1 MSIEISSLNPG
12 VVIET
17 KAVRLSV
24 PPAGGRLSLRARGDA
39 VAPLSAALG
48 LVLPDRIGR
57 RTAADKVEAIRLGP
71 DEWTIHAP
79 AGDVARISAAC
90 VALAAAH
97 PHSLVDISGRE
108 VTLLVEGPKAAE
120 LLTLGC
126 PRDIE
131 TIPPGEGRRTLF
143 DGATVVLWRDAADR
157 FRIDVWNSFAS
168 HVAQLLE
175 TGCRELAAEPAEP

>member
-1 MSIEISSLNPG
+1 MSIEVSSLTPG

-17 KAVRLSV
+17 AAARVGV
-24 PPAGGRLSLRARGDA
+24 APAQGRLSLRARGDLTA
-39 VAPLSAALG
+39 LNAALG
-48 LVLPDRIGR
+48 LALPDRIGKR
-57 RTAADKVEAIRLGP
+57 AEAGGIEAIRLGP
-71 DEWTIHAP
+71 DEWILRVPADGMAP
-79 AGDVARISAAC
+79 RTAAC
-90 VALAAAH
+90 AAVYADH

-108 VTLLVEGPKAAE
+108 VTLLVEGPRAAE

-168 HVAQLLE
+168 HIAQLLE
-175 TGCRELAAEPAEP
+175 TGCKELAAEPA